1 MRFRHGWH
9 EVHYEESDAGFV
21 PRLEVGVV
29 LRDGV
34 GDARS
39 MDDGTSGTAGVQD
52 GVISSEPVRR
62 DGYPLED
69 ESAEQTEETFVT
81 ERNCSSYNGRGEGV
95 GDSCE
100 LGAANFSGDTAA

>member
-1 MRFRHGWH
+1 M
-9 EVHYEESDAGFV
+9 
-21 PRLEVGVV
+21 EVGVV

-52 GVISSEPVRR
+52 GVNSSEPVRR

-69 ESAEQTEETFVT
+69 KSAEQTEETFVT